1 MQCVDILQC
10 DVGYT
15 GGITEMR
22 KIIAYAKAK
31 NVMVI
36 PHAHCMPTFHLSIS
50 SLMSPFAETLLI
62 GDERGRLFLGEP
74 PVINGTITLSD
85 KPGFGYELN
94 PDYGRRL
101 EF

>member
-1 MQCVDILQC
+1 
-10 DVGYT
+10 
-15 GGITEMR
+15 
-22 KIIAYAKAK
+22 
-31 NVMVI
+31 
-36 PHAHCMPTFHLSIS
+36 
-50 SLMSPFAETLLI
+50 MSPFAETLLI

-94 PDYGRRL
+94 PDFGRRL